1 MAASE
6 TAETRAEMTRDEALA
21 EAIRLKKFFPFRI
34 VGVVRY
40 PNGKHEVVTGKTM
53 AKFNNL
59 MRKGCAVW
67 LPTK

>member
-1 MAASE
+1 MVVTA
-6 TAETRAEMTRDEALA
+6 TAETRTEMTYDEALA
-21 EAIRLKKFFPFRI
+21 GAIRLKKFFPFRL
-34 VGVVRY
+34 VGITKY
-40 PNGKHEVVTGKTM
+40 PNGNYEVVTGKTM